1 MTEDM
6 QFDVAGFRRK
16 GMNVANLEKIG
27 GQVRVVMLAGYDA
40 ASDRCA
46 VGEYGECLAAEL
58 SRRAG
63 GTQLDFTRIVFK
75 PGSTLG
81 WFALPDAVRN
91 ASIVH
96 VQYPYEGW
104 GRSPLAGLLGAVAK
118 RGLPWARTKVATTF
132 HEWRSMHWLRKLS
145 ILPLAFSSDLLIF
158 VSKRERDSYLRSA
171 VGRLRGA
178 WQRIEVIPIGVN
190 VKVPPIDR
198 TRVTRERAAMLGDA
212 SGRPGV
218 LLGFFGFI
226 YDWKQ
231 PVKLLDA
238 LAALIRTGVN
248 ARLLIC
254 GDFPDGHDAAREQF
268 RADLRA
274 RNLLDHVI
282 HEGYVEDETTLAHWL
297 AACDAH
303 LYLYKD
309 GVSSRRGSFWYSLE
323 LGATV
328 ICTPPEY
335 PGEFDGLID
344 IDGLQHSGA
353 IRFVGPD
360 VEPAVLAHAIADLPA
375 FDAPRRA
382 TAHAPSWGAIA
393 DRHRSAYAALVNGRA
408 RPD

>member
-1 MTEDM
+1 
-6 QFDVAGFRRK
+6 
-16 GMNVANLEKIG
+16 MNVTNHEQNG
-27 GQVRVVMLAGYDA
+27 RDVRIVMLAGYDA

-46 VGEYGECLAAEL
+46 VGEYGECLATEL
-58 SRRAG
+58 SRRG
-63 GTQLDFTRIVFK
+63 GSVRVDFTRIVFK
-75 PGSTLG
+75 PTSTLG
-81 WFALPDAVRN
+81 WFSLPDAARN

-104 GRSPLAGLLGAVAK
+104 GSSPFPGLLGAVAK
-118 RGLPWARTKVATTF
+118 RGLPWTRTTVATTF

-158 VSKRERDSYLRSA
+158 VSKRERDSYLRST

-178 WQRIEVIPIGVN
+178 RQRIEVIPIGVN

-198 TRVTRERAAMLGDA
+198 NRVQREREAMLGDT
-212 SGRPGV
+212 SGKPSV

-231 PVKLLDA
+231 PVKLLDTLVA
-238 LAALIRTGVN
+238 SIRTGVN

-254 GDFPDGHDAAREQF
+254 GDFPDGHDAARKQF
-268 RADLRA
+268 WADVRA
-274 RNLLDHVI
+274 RNLVDHVI
-282 HEGYVEDETTLAHWL
+282 HQGYVEDETALAHLL
-297 AACDAH
+297 AACDSH

-323 LGATV
+323 LGAAI

-344 IDGLQHSGA
+344 VDRLKRTGA
-353 IRFVGPD
+353 IRFVEPD
-360 VEPAVLAHAIADLPA
+360 VEPDALARVIADLPP

-382 TAHAPSWGAIA
+382 TAHAPSWRTIA
-393 DRHRSAYAALVNGRA
+393 DRHRAAYTALVNGRA
-408 RPD
+408 RRG